1 MDTERDLEA
10 LCAKALELG
19 AYKIGRLSARDV
31 VIDPRVR
38 MKCSIPLCDNFGVN
52 RMCPPNVI
60 SPEEFAMALGA
71 YHHAIVVQ
79 FDFAMNQAE
88 LQKRFGSKSL
98 DQLLVD
104 ESYSQIMR
112 ESQREMSLAM
122 GKLEKEAL
130 YMGYRFAAALAGGCC
145 CLCDE
150 CVGPS
155 SGEKCRHPFQARPS
169 IEAVGVDVVATA
181 ENAGLEI
188 EFPAK
193 KRAVWTGL
201 LLVD

>member
-1 MDTERDLEA
+1 MDIERDLEA

-60 SPEEFAMALGA
+60 SPEEFAKALGA

-79 FDFAMNQAE
+79 FDFALNQSA
-88 LQKRFGSKSL
+88 LQEKFGGKAL
-98 DQLLVD
+98 GELLVD
-104 ESYSQIMR
+104 DSYLKMMR
-112 ESQREMSLAM
+112 ESQRDMSLAM

-150 CVGPS
+150 CVGQA

-181 ENAGLEI
+181 ENAGLRV
-188 EFPAK
+188 EFPARE
-193 KRAVWTGL
+193 RAVWTGL